1 MDKAQT
7 LVSPSPKR
15 VGKQLRALRRKKGL
29 SLSEVARGTGLSR
42 RELVAYERGKVA
54 IPESDLWVL
63 AGACGVD
70 ASELLP
76 PVEVPAL
83 AAAPST
89 IEDTITHLRSGQD
102 DYVLNRH
109 LNTLAALR
117 ALPPGSQVQLQDGE
131 RASMLE
137 ALGSD
142 PSTIEKRL
150 VDRMRISREEA
161 ARLRDL
167 ILPSAP
173 RYSPLAVEAPAAPED
188 PPASDPWFGG
198 AFEEETPTGPVDVFE
213 ELARLGEPAAPPDQ
227 DTQVGDLRAPPPQP
241 VLVEVPVAASAS
253 AAVRAGDAPPIDVAA
268 RVDAGVWNG
277 APWDASASGGSGVTT
292 GEPLPTR
299 EPQPWEPPPSAWDE
313 SWATSA
319 EPAAPLA
326 HPTTPTDT
334 GPGPAPFEIVEFVDD
349 YVARPDEPAPVPSTA
364 TTGETGGGDSLFAG
378 DLSERGDPTTHQAD
392 PDTPGDLGPW
402 DHEPDPAATSTGFY
416 VDWGTSDADLE
427 ASASLWDAPGAPPV
441 PEPDGPW
448 DAAPAST
455 VVFPEPGTNGW
466 SQPDANGWSQPGP
479 AARAGWGEPV
489 PEPVADHDGDVAPIS
504 WRPIAE
510 PRPEAAGSAVATT
523 TYEVVD
529 AVTTVDVAAA
539 PVFAPVVAVA
549 PEPQPEPEPVE
560 EFVVAGSEWILGNAV
575 PLVEVRRQG
584 GLVMR
589 RADERW
595 ALADVTTTPDFALE
609 VEVDFRSGP
618 GFGVLFR
625 ASADDAGRMSG
636 YSFDVD
642 PIHEGGSYLVRQW
655 QADRELW
662 NPIARVAASDPASM
676 HGVLTIRVVV
686 IDDTVH
692 ASVNGERVLAVES
705 LKQAC
710 ADRNR
715 EPANGDRVGIQ
726 AWSSSDLV
734 IETLRVAER

>member
-1 MDKAQT
+1 
-7 LVSPSPKR
+7 
-15 VGKQLRALRRKKGL
+15 L

-42 RELVAYERGKVA
+42 RELVAYERGKVP

-89 IEDTITHLRSGQD
+89 IEDAITHLRSGQD

-117 ALPPGSQVQLQDGE
+117 ALPPGSQVQLQDSE

-142 PSTIEKRL
+142 PRTIENRL

-161 ARLRDL
+161 TRLREL

-173 RYSPLAVEAPAAPED
+173 RYSPLAVEAPAEPED
-188 PPASDPWFGG
+188 PPADDPWFGG

-213 ELARLGEPAAPPDQ
+213 ELARLGEPAPPPDQ
-227 DTQVGDLRAPPPQP
+227 RAQVGEPLAPPPQP

-253 AAVRAGDAPPIDVAA
+253 AAVRAGDAPPIDVAG
-268 RVDAGVWNG
+268 RVDAGAWNG
-277 APWDASASGGSGVTT
+277 APWDTTASVASGGSGVAT
-292 GEPLPTR
+292 GEPLATR
-299 EPQPWEPPPSAWDE
+299 EPQPWAPPPSAWDD

-319 EPAAPLA
+319 EPAAPVGHA
-326 HPTTPTDT
+326 PAPPTDT
-334 GPGPAPFEIVEFVDD
+334 GPAPAPFEIVEFVDD
-349 YVARPDEPAPVPSTA
+349 YV
-364 TTGETGGGDSLFAG
+364 
-378 DLSERGDPTTHQAD
+378 DPTTHHAD
-392 PDTPGDLGPW
+392 TETPDDLGPW

-416 VDWGTSDADLE
+416 VDWGTGDADLE
-427 ASASLWDAPGAPPV
+427 ASPSPWDAPGAPPV
-441 PEPDGPW
+441 PEADGSW
-448 DAAPAST
+448 DAAGTAR
-455 VVFPEPGTNGW
+455 FPEPHTNGW
-466 SQPDANGWSQPGP
+466 SQPEPNGWSQPEPNGWSQPEP
-479 AARAGWGEPV
+479 AAPAHWGEPV
-489 PEPVADHDGDVAPIS
+489 PEPVAGLDESAPGFDGDVAPIS
-504 WRPIAE
+504 WRPSAE
-510 PRPEAAGSAVATT
+510 PRPGPAGSTVITT
-523 TYEVVD
+523 ADQVVD
-529 AVTTVDVAAA
+529 AVTTIDVAPA
-539 PVFAPVVAVA
+539 PVFAPIVAIA

-575 PLVEVRRQG
+575 PLVEVRGQG

-662 NPIARVAASDPASM
+662 NPIARVAAADPASM